1 MSIKIKDLPTGE
13 RPYEKLEEKGAKF
26 LSNSEL
32 LAIIIKNGTKEE
44 TSVQVAQKILKLGM
58 SDMGEDLAFLKS
70 ATLEEL
76 MQIKGIGKV
85 KAIQLKAICE
95 LAIRLSKPN
104 ISIGTEVKNTNQ
116 IAQIVLGEFQYEKNE
131 VARLFLLNTRNCL
144 LKIEDVALGGTSFVK
159 LDIKTVISSAIRGGA
174 SRIILVHNHPSGD
187 ATPSQADIHF
197 TDKLYNSLIA
207 FNIELMDHII
217 IGNMEYK
224 SVFEHIEEL
233 CQNARQIT
241 DDRTKNQVVE

>member
-1 MSIKIKDLPTGE
+1 MSIKMKELPKSE
-13 RPYEKLEEKGAKF
+13 RPYEKLELYGEKT
-26 LSNSEL
+26 LSNAEL
-32 LAIIIKNGTKEE
+32 LAIIIKTGTKDE
-44 TSVQVAQKILKLGM
+44 TSVELAQRILKLN
-58 SDMGEDLAFLKS
+58 DTDTEDLSYLQALS
-70 ATLEEL
+70 IEEL

-104 ISIGTEVKNTNQ
+104 ISKGTEVKNTNQ
-116 IAQIVLGEFQYEKNE
+116 IAQTVLGEFQYEKNE
-131 VARLFLLNTRNCL
+131 VARLFLLNTRNCF

-159 LDIKTVISSAIRGGA
+159 LDIKTVISSAIRVGA

-207 FNIELMDHII
+207 FNIELIDHIV

>member
-1 MSIKIKDLPTGE
+1 MK
-13 RPYEKLEEKGAKF
+13 
-26 LSNSEL
+26 
-32 LAIIIKNGTKEE
+32 
-44 TSVQVAQKILKLGM
+44 
-58 SDMGEDLAFLKS
+58 
-70 ATLEEL
+70 
-76 MQIKGIGKV
+76 
-85 KAIQLKAICE
+85 
-95 LAIRLSKPN
+95 
-104 ISIGTEVKNTNQ
+104 
-116 IAQIVLGEFQYEKNE
+116 KNE

-159 LDIKTVISSAIRGGA
+159 LDIKTVISSAIRVGA

-207 FNIELMDHII
+207 FNIELIDHIV

>member
-1 MSIKIKDLPTGE
+1 MIIKNLPESE
-13 RPYEKLEEKGAKF
+13 RPYEKAQMYGIES
-26 LSNSEL
+26 LSNAEL
-32 LAIIIKNGTKEE
+32 LAIIIKTGTKDE
-44 TSVQVAQKILKLGM
+44 TAVGLAQKVLKLNT
-58 SDMGEDLAFLKS
+58 DEKDNLKFLCDL
-70 ATLEEL
+70 TVEEFTK
-76 MQIKGIGKV
+76 IKGIGKV

-104 ISIGTEVKNTNQ
+104 ISKGTEVKNTNQ
-116 IAQIVLGEFQYEKNE
+116 IAQTVLGEFQYEKNE

-159 LDIKTVISSAIRGGA
+159 LDIKTVISSAIRVGA

-207 FNIELMDHII
+207 FNIELIDHIV

>member
-1 MSIKIKDLPTGE
+1 M
-13 RPYEKLEEKGAKF
+13 
-26 LSNSEL
+26 
-32 LAIIIKNGTKEE
+32 
-44 TSVQVAQKILKLGM
+44 
-58 SDMGEDLAFLKS
+58 
-70 ATLEEL
+70 
-76 MQIKGIGKV
+76 
-85 KAIQLKAICE
+85 
-95 LAIRLSKPN
+95 
-104 ISIGTEVKNTNQ
+104 
-116 IAQIVLGEFQYEKNE
+116 
-131 VARLFLLNTRNCL
+131 ARLFLLNTRNCL

-207 FNIELMDHII
+207 FNIELIDHII

-241 DDRTKNQVVE
+241 DDRTKNRLLNRKEMCIMKFFIWFKRYRN